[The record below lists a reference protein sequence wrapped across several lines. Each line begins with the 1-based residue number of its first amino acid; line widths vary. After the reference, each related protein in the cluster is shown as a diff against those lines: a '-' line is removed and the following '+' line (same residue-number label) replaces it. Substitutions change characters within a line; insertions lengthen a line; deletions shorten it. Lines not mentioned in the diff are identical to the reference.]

1 MIRRLRLKFVLMN
14 MAFVTALLAAVF
26 SLVLHTTRNEL
37 AQAGLR
43 ALEQAALEHLGPVR
57 PDRRPGEP
65 GGIPCFVLRTGPRGE
80 LIAAGDGYYDLTDE
94 DWLLTLLA
102 AAREQGRLDAAR
114 TSTARTLLTLELAGR
129 TCNLV
134 ALLGLVGTLTLIGQ
148 VLLHVEID
156 SVVISLHAED
166 CVRKNY
172 LTTGLFSLCV
182 KNS

>member
-65 GGIPCFVLRTGPRGE
+65 GRVPCFVLRTGPRGE

-102 AAREQGRLDAAR
+102 AAQEQGGREGVLEDYGLRFCRSGRYWLSRICPASGRPWRLWPGPACWRGAR
-114 TSTARTLLTLELAGR
+114 LSWDFWR
-129 TCNLV
+129 
-134 ALLGLVGTLTLIGQ
+134 
-148 VLLHVEID
+148 
-156 SVVISLHAED
+156 
-166 CVRKNY
+166 
-172 LTTGLFSLCV
+172 
-182 KNS
+182 